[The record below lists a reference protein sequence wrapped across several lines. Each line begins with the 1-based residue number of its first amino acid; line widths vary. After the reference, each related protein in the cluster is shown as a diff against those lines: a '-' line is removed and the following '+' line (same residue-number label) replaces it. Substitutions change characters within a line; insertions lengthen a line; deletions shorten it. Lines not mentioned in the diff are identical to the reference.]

1 MADSQPS
8 KRIKT
13 LMDAYKAYLTE
24 NALKFTRQ
32 REVIVEEFLC
42 DPVHISAED
51 LFRKVQERDSKIGLA
66 SIYRTLNS
74 LVDAGL
80 AVERRFLDKSSVY
93 EYNDPHEHHDHL
105 ICMRCQ
111 HIFEFENDEI
121 ETLQETVAKNMGFT
135 LTDHKLELYGLC
147 NKKNC
152 KYLVK

>member
-1 MADSQPS
+1 MS
-8 KRIKT
+8 KTKSPKKIAA
-13 LMDAYKAYLTE
+13 LLEAYKDYLAQ
-24 NALKFTRQ
+24 NSLKFTKQ
-32 REVIVEEFLC
+32 REVIVEEFFK
-42 DPVHISAED
+42 DPIHISAED
-51 LFRKVQERDSKIGLA
+51 LFKLVQKRDSKIGLA

-105 ICMRCQ
+105 ICMRCH
-111 HIFEFENDEI
+111 HIFEFENTEI
-121 ETLQETVAKNMGFT
+121 ETLQEAVASEMGFK
-135 LTDHKLELYGLC
+135 LTDHKLELYGIC